1 MQLLTFQSS
10 CHRNLITNLSCTD
23 LLLAL
28 LQVSTRVCVL
38 SDSLV
43 FRTACDG
50 YYLEKRSC
58 RRPQRAA
65 GLAAVH
71 HVLPPPVGGGAHL
84 YIKLSTHPTS
94 HNSFATCCARHMHN
108 FTDPNASR
116 KQRTPQAIRSS
127 ERLVQRALDSALEG
141 RTSVVIA
148 HRLSTIRRAD
158 QILVVDQGRI
168 VQRGTHSELLAAGGI
183 YETLYRTQ
191 FSDT

>member
-10 CHRNLITNLSCTD
+10 CHRNLITNLSYTD

-65 GLAAVH
+65 GLAAVS
-71 HVLPPPVGGGAHL
+71 HVLPPPVGGAHL
-84 YIKLSTHPTS
+84 YNTS
-94 HNSFATCCARHMHN
+94 IT
-108 FTDPNASR
+108 PN
-116 KQRTPQAIRSS
+116 
-127 ERLVQRALDSALEG
+127 
-141 RTSVVIA
+141 
-148 HRLSTIRRAD
+148 RLSKQASKHLAKNWTICISPKSVPESPLSAEHLCLRCNAAERAR
-158 QILVVDQGRI
+158 VG
-168 VQRGTHSELLAAGGI
+168 
-183 YETLYRTQ
+183 
-191 FSDT
+191 